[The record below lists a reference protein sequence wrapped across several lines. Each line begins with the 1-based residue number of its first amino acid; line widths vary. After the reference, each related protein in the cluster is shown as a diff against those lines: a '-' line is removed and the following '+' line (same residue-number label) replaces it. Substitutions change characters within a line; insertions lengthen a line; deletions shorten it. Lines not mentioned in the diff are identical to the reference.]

1 MLVSFKNISNKV
13 NKYEV
18 NPEDNLSSV
27 VSKLLEDNKI
37 DPDKNTIKFIFK
49 GQILNH
55 GKLFSE
61 FTEENPVIIFMV
73 SKIKPEVVPKTTSD
87 TVSVNSISNYV
98 VQTFQSVNT
107 SNQSNN
113 TSNSVNVQPLPNLFN
128 QPYNSEPEE
137 NLDSVDKLR
146 AAVMGVLVFIR
157 ANPQLAKLFNNDFET
172 LMGVMASNQ
181 IRPLFEKMVSETGEG
196 DSGYLDEL
204 SETLMNV
211 NSDEQS
217 VETTNQTPPPNSIQL
232 SQDDMNN
239 INTLVS
245 LGFSKQD
252 VIHTYIICN
261 KNMAMTASMLMDS

>member
-13 NKYEV
+13 NNYEV
-18 NPEDNLSSV
+18 NPEDKLSSV

-55 GKLFSE
+55 EKLFSE
-61 FTEENPVIIFMV
+61 FTEEKSVIIFMV
-73 SKIKPEVVPKTTSD
+73 SKINSELVPKTISD
-87 TVSVNSISNYV
+87 TVSVNSTSNHV

-113 TSNSVNVQPLPNLFN
+113 DNVQPLPNLFN

-261 KNMAMTASMLMDS
+261 KNMDMTASMLMDN